1 MKLAILFFALHV
13 VVKVVAIF
21 GITFAMQHPAQF
33 AADPTSAAVY
43 VWAIQN
49 VGAIDILT
57 GMLAM
62 LAFGFHFIGV
72 RKTLIFFAASTVI
85 SAAAELTG
93 TKTGWPFGGYEYTD
107 FLGYKLL
114 GRVPYTIPLSWF
126 YMGFAGY
133 LLAAKVVQS
142 RGLRPQTTLSILFGA
157 WLLTAW
163 DLVLDPAMASPLMTS
178 VHFWTW
184 HEHGAYFGMPLR
196 NFVGWFGTGILFI
209 AVGRLAWRRDYD
221 VRKLAVWFPF
231 IVYASN
237 VVWAM
242 ALSLSVGLWQ
252 TALAALVLSLFP
264 AALAFWPAAAPPA
277 SQPPQP
283 PQPLHPPG
291 YRPNPEPSA
300 GA

>member
-21 GITFAMQHPAQF
+21 GITFAMQHPATF
-33 AADPTSAAVY
+33 ASDPTSAAVY

-62 LAFGFHFIGV
+62 LAFGFQCIGV
-72 RKTLIFFAASTVI
+72 RATLLFFVASTVI

-114 GRVPYTIPLSWF
+114 GRVPFTIPLSWF

-133 LLAAKVVQS
+133 LLGAKIVQS
-142 RGLRPQTTLSILFGA
+142 RGLRPSTTLSVVLGA
-157 WLLTAW
+157 WLLMAW

-178 VHFWTW
+178 IHFWTW

-196 NFVGWFGTGILFI
+196 NFAGWFGTGLLFI
-209 AVGRLAWRRDYD
+209 AVGRAAWRREYD
-221 VRKLAVWFPF
+221 LRAMAVWFPF
-231 IVYASN
+231 VVYAVN
-237 VVWAM
+237 VLWAM
-242 ALSLSVGLWQ
+242 ALSLSVGLWE
-252 TALAALVLSLFP
+252 TAVAALLLSLFP
-264 AALAFWPAAAPPA
+264 AALAFLPATPPAAPRPPLPA
-277 SQPPQP
+277 GPA
-283 PQPLHPPG
+283 G
-291 YRPNPEPSA
+291 YRPSPEPTG

>member
-1 MKLAILFFALHV
+1 MKLAILFFALHLI
-13 VVKVVAIF
+13 VKVVAIF

-33 AADPTSAAVY
+33 ASDPTSAAVY

-72 RKTLIFFAASTVI
+72 RATLAFFAISAVI

-114 GRVPYTIPLSWF
+114 DRVPYTIPLSWF

-133 LLAAKVVQS
+133 LLALKVVQS
-142 RGLRPQTTLSILFGA
+142 RGLRPAAPLAILFGA

-163 DLVLDPAMASPLMTS
+163 DLVLDPAMASPRMTS
-178 VHFWTW
+178 IHFWTW

-196 NFVGWFGTGILFI
+196 NFVGWFGTGAAFI
-209 AVGRLAWRRDYD
+209 AVARLASRRDYD
-221 VRKLAVWFPF
+221 VRPIAVWFPF
-231 IVYASN
+231 LVYASN
-237 VVWAM
+237 VIWAM
-242 ALSLSVGLWQ
+242 VLSISVGLWE
-252 TALAALVLSLFP
+252 TAVAALVLSLLP
-264 AALAFWPAAAPPA
+264 AALAFLPEARPAA
-277 SQPPQP
+277 PQP
-283 PQPLHPPG
+283 PHPMHPPG
-291 YRPNPEPSA
+291 YHPSPEPSA
-300 GA
+300 GV